1 MYMWDKKLMQI
12 NSAFTTVCK
21 HGTIYHMFHQH
32 PTWCRMSV
40 LSSPANAESYQ
51 QLYVR
56 NEGDVLMGYANN
68 ISLPSLYTLS
78 EK

>member
-1 MYMWDKKLMQI
+1 MQI

-32 PTWCRMSV
+32 PTWCRMYV
-40 LSSPANAESYQ
+40 LSSPANTESYQ